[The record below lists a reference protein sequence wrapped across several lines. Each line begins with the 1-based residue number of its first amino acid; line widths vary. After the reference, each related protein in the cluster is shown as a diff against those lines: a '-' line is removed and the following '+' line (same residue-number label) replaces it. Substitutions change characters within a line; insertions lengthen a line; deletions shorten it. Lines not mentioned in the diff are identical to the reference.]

1 MAYPYKFSTFLD
13 SYKRPLYFLNPRTLR
28 GITRIII
35 AFSLSISQSPTFY
48 VGLIAIPYMY
58 KEYNIAIH
66 SLKLDKTNSE
76 FYSTIV
82 CKRLTIRVLL
92 YDDVRP

>member
-1 MAYPYKFSTFLD
+1 MC
-13 SYKRPLYFLNPRTLR
+13 PLYFLNPRTLQ
-28 GITRIII
+28 GITWTII

-48 VGLIAIPYMY
+48 VGLIAITYMY
-58 KEYNIAIH
+58 KKYNILID
-66 SLKLDKTNSE
+66 SLKLDKTNCE

-82 CKRLTIRVLL
+82 SKRLTIRVLL